1 MKLQEALAKQFGMMY
16 ATAASNLEGIDQAQS
31 LITPEPSGNCL
42 NWILGHM
49 VTVHNGLM
57 MLLGEAPVWE
67 NERLSREKFFKPVT
81 DSSNALDW
89 NTLRDKFLGSRDRC
103 LAAIS
108 RMSDETMADRIPDPF
123 GGETTRGE
131 LLNVLAYH
139 QAYHVGQLGVVRRI
153 AGLEGKVKGPGQA
166 KPVSSKER

>member
-16 ATAASNLEGIDQAQS
+16 ATAASNLEGVDQEHS

-57 MLLGEAPVWE
+57 MLLDEPPVWE
-67 NERLSREKFFKPVT
+67 NEHLSRAKFFKPVT

-89 NTLRDKFLGSRDRC
+89 SVMRDRFLSSRDRC
-103 LAAIS
+103 LAALS
-108 RMSDETMADRIPDPF
+108 RVSDEAMSDKLPNPF

-153 AGLEGKVKGPGQA
+153 AGLEGKVKGPGQPP
-166 KPVSSKER
+166 KN

>member
-16 ATAASNLEGIDQAQS
+16 ATAASNVEGITQAQS
-31 LITPEPSGNCL
+31 LVAPEPAGNCA

-67 NERLSREKFFKPVT
+67 NDQLAREKFFRPVT

-89 NTLRDKFLGSRDRC
+89 NMLRDKFLGSRDRC
-103 LAAIS
+103 LAAMS
-108 RMSDETMADRIPDPF
+108 RLSDEAMSDTIPDPF

-131 LLNVLAYH
+131 LLSRLAYH
-139 QAYHVGQLGVVRRI
+139 QAYHVGQLGVVRRV
-153 AGLEGKVKGPGQA
+153 AGYEGKVKGPGQA
-166 KPVSSKER
+166 KPVA